1 MTIYEQSHAA
11 LDDWK
16 DIVEYT
22 LDNFDIEQTEKY
34 TSGLLRCIEKMAKG
48 QGQFKEIE
56 VHNRKLRVK
65 HCQKHYIFGLVR
77 ANHPLMIVAFLHEQ
91 MDLIKRLKNRLK

>member
-22 LDNFDIEQTEKY
+22 LDNFGIEQTEKY

-56 VHNRKLRVK
+56 VRKSCL
-65 HCQKHYIFGLVR
+65 CFICP
-77 ANHPLMIVAFLHEQ
+77 A
-91 MDLIKRLKNRLK
+91 